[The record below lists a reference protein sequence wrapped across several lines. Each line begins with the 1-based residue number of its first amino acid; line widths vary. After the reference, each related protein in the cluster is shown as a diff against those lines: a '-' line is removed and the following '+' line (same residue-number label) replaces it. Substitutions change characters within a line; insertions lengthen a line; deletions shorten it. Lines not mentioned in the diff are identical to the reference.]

1 LKTVQVVATY
11 LRADG
16 TPLQGTVSFH
26 PPSPLVSGTSNAL
39 VSGDVVATIQP
50 DGTITATL
58 VACDDPSISPANFT
72 YQVSEAF
79 TNAQGRTYNVS
90 LSYLASQPIDL
101 MPVTPSSPNAG
112 NVTYVAGPGV
122 PSGGAAGTLLFKNSV
137 TDYDTSWKTPAA
149 AGVLPLSGGT
159 MTGSVTSVGSSSNSI
174 AEQNQVT
181 GDANPR
187 WQQLAS
193 GYMAWGPGNTAGDT
207 NLYRGAVGVLKT
219 DNSLTVLTRLGVGQD
234 APSVSTIAATT
245 TTDQNAIKLTNT
257 AASGNL
263 GSSSILSIAQTSNS
277 RALGYKV
284 GSESQNRWGMLHD
297 GSMLW
302 GPGGN
307 TSPDTNL
314 YRSAVGYLTT
324 DTALTVGTTLSV
336 GGTGSFGGALSVSSQ
351 VSGVSLKASGS
362 TGAANQVRLVGAN
375 TSGAPTSGT
384 WQAGDLAADL
394 TGNLFVCIASGT
406 PGTWVGVSGGVSNTA
421 WTAYTPTWTGQSTA
435 PAIGSG
441 SIVGYYSKVGRTVTA
456 RIGVYC
462 AANTTFGGGAYSF
475 SLPFAAAVAGAATAD
490 PAHTG
495 LWALSN
501 NATFYTATAA
511 ILQSSPSTVM
521 GFYNGSG
528 TFFGNGTPVTW
539 TAATGTW
546 FVCTITYESTT

>member
-90 LSYLASQPIDL
+90 LSWLASQPIDL

-137 TDYDTSWKTPAA
+137 TDYDTSWKTPTA

-159 MTGSVTSVGSSSNSI
+159 MTGSVTSVGSSSSSV

-181 GDANPR
+181 GDTFPR

-193 GYMAWGPGNTAGDT
+193 GYMSWGPGNTAGDT
-207 NLYRGAVGVLKT
+207 NLYRGGANVLKT

-257 AASGNL
+257 LAGGNT
-263 GSSSILSIAQTSNS
+263 GSSSILSIAQTANS
-277 RALGYKV
+277 RGIGYKV
-284 GSESQNRWGMLHD
+284 GTESQNRWTMLHD
-297 GSMLW
+297 GSMTW

-314 YRSAVGYLTT
+314 YRSAAGVLTT
-324 DTALTVGTTLSV
+324 DTALTVGGTVSAGALYAPNVAPYCYGYKAWTCDPITANNATPGSGNVFLTQFVLSV
-336 GGTGSFGGALSVSSQ
+336 P
-351 VSGVSLKASGS
+351 GVI
-362 TGAANQVRLVGAN
+362 TTVYVPVIAAG
-375 TSGAPTSGT
+375 
-384 WQAGDLAADL
+384 
-394 TGNLFVCIASGT
+394 
-406 PGTWVGVSGGVSNTA
+406 
-421 WTAYTPTWTGQSTA
+421 
-435 PAIGSG
+435 
-441 SIVGYYSKVGRTVTA
+441 TVTA
-456 RIGVYC
+456 GKNFIGIYNSAGTLISNAV
-462 AANTTFGGGAYSF
+462 
-475 SLPFAAAVAGAATAD
+475 SLDSVVTSTGLKAVAITVNSGATLAA
-490 PAHTG
+490 G
-495 LWALSN
+495 L
-501 NATFYTATAA
+501 YY
-511 ILQSSPSTVM
+511 V
-521 GFYNGSG
+521 GFLL
-528 TFFGNGTPVTW
+528 
-539 TAATGTW
+539 TGTVPTLLENSNTNANMVPSGGPRYG
-546 FVCTITYESTT
+546 FISAQTTLPASFTPGSVGTSGGTWYFGVA

>member
-1 LKTVQVVATY
+1 MSPVVPVNLKTVQVVATY

-137 TDYDTSWKTPAA
+137 TDYDTSWKTPMA

-159 MTGSVTSVGSSSNSI
+159 MTGSVTSVGSSSSSV
-174 AEQNQVT
+174 AEQSQVT
-181 GDANPR
+181 GDTFPR

-193 GYMAWGPGNTAGDT
+193 GFMSWGPGNAAGDT
-207 NLYRGAVGVLKT
+207 NLYRGGAAILKT
-219 DNSLTVLTRLGVGQD
+219 DNSLSVLTRLGVGQD
-234 APSVSTIAATT
+234 APAVSTIATTT
-245 TTDQNAIKLTNT
+245 TTDQNGIKLTNT

-263 GSSSILSIAQTSNS
+263 GSSSILSIAQTANS

-284 GSESQNRWGMLHD
+284 GTESQNRWTTLHD
-297 GSMLW
+297 GTMSW
-302 GPGGN
+302 GPGGT

-314 YRSAVGYLTT
+314 YRSAAGVLTT
-324 DTALTVGTTLSV
+324 DTALSV
-336 GGTGSFGGALSVSSQ
+336 GGTVTAGALYAPNQEPYVYGYKAWTVDPKFCTVTSFT
-351 VSGVSLKASGS
+351 SGNLYLNQFLLMVPGVISTVAFSLSLQASGLTAGQNFLGIYNS
-362 TGAANQVRLVGAN
+362 SGTLISNAYNLDTVLTTTGAKTISLTVN
-375 TSGAPTSGT
+375 SGAT
-384 WQAGDLAADL
+384 LAAGLYYVGIVVHATTMPTFPMMTTGVNL
-394 TGNLFVCIASGT
+394 TT
-406 PGTWVGVSGGVSNTA
+406 PVGPRA
-421 WTAYTPTWTGQSTA
+421 
-435 PAIGSG
+435 
-441 SIVGYYSKVGRTVTA
+441 GYLTSQT
-456 RIGVYC
+456 
-462 AANTTFGGGAYSF
+462 
-475 SLPFAAAVAGAATAD
+475 SLPSSVTLSSLATNQNVQVWY
-490 PAHTG
+490 G
-495 LWALSN
+495 LN
-501 NATFYTATAA
+501 
-511 ILQSSPSTVM
+511 
-521 GFYNGSG
+521 
-528 TFFGNGTPVTW
+528 
-539 TAATGTW
+539 
-546 FVCTITYESTT
+546 